1 MQRYECLEQ
10 LAPLITD
17 QLVVTSLS
25 GQRVEW
31 GHLSKH
37 EGNLL
42 LGSMG
47 NDGQGDE
54 LHVPELVIRATSN
67 PDAQP

>member
-10 LAPLITD
+10 LAPLIAD
-17 QLVVTSLS
+17 QIIVTSLS

-47 NDGQGDE
+47 NALAVGLGLALALPKE
-54 LHVPELVIRATSN
+54 K
-67 PDAQP
+67 